1 MRRCP
6 SSHSES
12 LQSAASAEMVV
23 QKRNA
28 LLGRPLRLTPKLRR
42 EPLGCLS
49 LLQRAEGEEEVF
61 VEGAKEADRGV
72 EGWVGG
78 CEASGKRRRERRFF
92 KGEGGG
98 EMEKREVCGE
108 EGEGSAGRAVGS
120 GCFSSSSSA
129 EEETK

>member
-1 MRRCP
+1 
-6 SSHSES
+6 
-12 LQSAASAEMVV
+12 MVV

-61 VEGAKEADRGV
+61 VEGAKVAESGV

-78 CEASGKRRRERRFF
+78 CEASGKRMRERRFF
-92 KGEGGG
+92 SGEGGG
-98 EMEKREVCGE
+98 EMEKREVWGE
-108 EGEGSAGRAVGS
+108 EGEGSACRAIGS
-120 GCFSSSSSA
+120 GCFSSSSSSSSSSA
-129 EEETK
+129 EETK